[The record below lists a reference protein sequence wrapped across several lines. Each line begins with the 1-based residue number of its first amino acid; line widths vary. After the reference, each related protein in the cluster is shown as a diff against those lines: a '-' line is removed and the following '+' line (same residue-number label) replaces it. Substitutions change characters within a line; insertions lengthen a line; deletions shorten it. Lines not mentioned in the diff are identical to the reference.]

1 VPAGGLIPMQL
12 LLRAKAWLV
21 LLRQIPLA
29 YRLLID
35 ARTPLRAKFLL
46 FAVLALIV
54 SPINWIP
61 NTIPVLGQLDDL
73 ALLVIGLQVFF
84 HNVPTWLRDERQHG

>member
-1 VPAGGLIPMQL
+1 MQL
-12 LLRAKAWLV
+12 LLRVKAWLV

-29 YRLLID
+29 YRLLFD
-35 ARTPLRAKFLL
+35 SRTPVRAKFLL
-46 FAVLALIV
+46 LAVLVLIV

-73 ALLVIGLQVFF
+73 ALLVIGLQLFF
-84 HNVPTWLRDERQHG
+84 HNVPAWLQDERQ